1 MKSQCK
7 VLSVFVV
14 ITNLLKLID
23 CQISSTLS
31 TVSLVKPSDCSD
43 TQYYDISHLKCL
55 SCPTGSQKKDRKIYF
70 LH

>member
-7 VLSVFVV
+7 VLSFFVV
-14 ITNLLKLID
+14 ITNILKLID

-55 SCPTGSQKKDRKIYF
+55 SCPTGSQKKDREIY